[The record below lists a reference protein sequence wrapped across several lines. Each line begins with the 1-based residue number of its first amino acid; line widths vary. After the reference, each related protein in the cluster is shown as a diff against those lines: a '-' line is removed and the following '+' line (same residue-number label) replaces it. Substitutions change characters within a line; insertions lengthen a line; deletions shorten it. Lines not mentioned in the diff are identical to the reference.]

1 MCNVAALHDMGALW
15 TMKLFRTTA
24 PDQTLQARC
33 TPRIARCP
41 LRSESDRNCCVAHE
55 VRQLYRINSSS
66 TEPAE
71 PAHLASVG
79 LVRLDHVEERVEDLL
94 SPPVR
99 VGPHAV
105 VERAPEQLGQ
115 PPQSRSPVVA
125 LVAVLWHGPRLR
137 ARARRVKISEPSRLR
152 RRGQADHGRCG
163 AIGDRA
169 RRGHRDS
176 KQRGQPEVR
185 RSVIDV
191 RFAPKATEL
200 LLAAKCRE
208 GPCSDRA
215 LLGHCNATSIQT
227 HR

>member
-55 VRQLYRINSSS
+55 VRQLYQINSSS

-105 VERAPEQLGQ
+105 VERAPEQLGNMT
-115 PPQSRSPVVA
+115 RKTGVM
-125 LVAVLWHGPRLR
+125 
-137 ARARRVKISEPSRLR
+137 
-152 RRGQADHGRCG
+152 
-163 AIGDRA
+163 AI
-169 RRGHRDS
+169 
-176 KQRGQPEVR
+176 
-185 RSVIDV
+185 VITGGDV
-191 RFAPKATEL
+191 RAGDMIAVEL
-200 LLAAKCRE
+200 PRGEQRPLM
-208 GPCSDRA
+208 PV
-215 LLGHCNATSIQT
+215 
-227 HR
+227 